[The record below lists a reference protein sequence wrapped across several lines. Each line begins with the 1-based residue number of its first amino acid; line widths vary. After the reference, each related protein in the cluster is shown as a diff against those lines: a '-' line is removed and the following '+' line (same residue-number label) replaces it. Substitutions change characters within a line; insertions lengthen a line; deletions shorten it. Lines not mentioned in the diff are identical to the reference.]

1 MKIDEIKSRTKE
13 IQKMMGYKLVNLSEY
28 ENYVFM
34 DNNEER
40 IIYSGGYTDYLTK
53 DSLIPFLDSWYWLM
67 LVVDFIEKLN
77 MQVSIIDNE
86 CAIINKKLTKKQKE
100 NPFFIE
106 PIVMGESENKKLST
120 FIAISDFAKLYNE
133 NKIIIN
139 EIN

>member
-1 MKIDEIKSRTKE
+1 MIIDEIKSRTKE

-53 DSLIPFLDSWYWLM
+53 DSLIPFLDSWYWL
-67 LVVDFIEKLN
+67 
-77 MQVSIIDNE
+77 
-86 CAIINKKLTKKQKE
+86 IINKKLTKKQKE